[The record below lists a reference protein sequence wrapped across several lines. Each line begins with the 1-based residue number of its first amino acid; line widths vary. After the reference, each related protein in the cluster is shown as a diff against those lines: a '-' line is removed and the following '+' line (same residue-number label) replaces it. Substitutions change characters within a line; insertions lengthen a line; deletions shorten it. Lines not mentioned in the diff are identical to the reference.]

1 MSGHQ
6 GNEFMEFWF
15 WNLVPFLPDIGCTQL
30 KSSWSS
36 LTYFSFND
44 KPDVLYRSVVLN
56 PRPAKCVML
65 CI

>member
-1 MSGHQ
+1 
-6 GNEFMEFWF
+6 MEFWF

-56 PRPAKCVML
+56 PRPAKCV
-65 CI
+65 I